1 MRTDHHA
8 SEQAPQRVTIREV
21 AQVAGVSVA
30 TVSLALADNPNVAAK
45 TKERVR
51 AAADRLN
58 YRPSAVGRALQSQRS
73 NAIGLV
79 IPHSGQH
86 VFSHLYFMEMLAGV
100 SEVLTGAQMTLVLSV
115 APTDTDGESAY
126 LNVLR
131 SQQVDGIILAS
142 AALHDQNVRT
152 LQRSGYPFVFIG
164 RYPLDPTLPAVGIDD
179 RGGAQ
184 AAVAHLVRCGHTRI
198 AHISGPL
205 QHLSALDRRDGY
217 YLALEAAGVA
227 PDPALLVEGDYGEAA
242 GREAMRALLALPSP
256 PTALF
261 AANDET
267 AVGAIETLRET
278 GIEPGVAFPVVG
290 FDDVVLARMMSPPL
304 TTVHQPMRQLGV
316 EAAQR
321 LIRLLGGEPLAETQL
336 ELPTTLIVRRS
347 CGCAS

>member
-1 MRTDHHA
+1 MRTA
-8 SEQAPQRVTIREV
+8 RPGPEQPSQRVTIRDV
-21 AQVAGVSVA
+21 AQAAGVSVA
-30 TVSLALADNPNVAAK
+30 TVSLALADNPSVATK

-51 AAADRLN
+51 AIAERLN

-86 VFSHLYFMEMLAGV
+86 VFSHLYFMEMLSGV
-100 SEVLTGAQMTLVLSV
+100 SEVLAASQMSLVLSM
-115 APTDTDGESAY
+115 APSDADGESAY

-131 SQQVDGIILAS
+131 SQQVDGIIVAS
-142 AALHDQNVRT
+142 AALHDKNIRT

-164 RYPLDPTLPAVGIDD
+164 RYPLDPSIPAVGIDD
-179 RGGAQ
+179 RGGAYT
-184 AAVAHLVRCGHTRI
+184 AVAHLIGHGHSRI

-205 QHLSALDRRDGY
+205 QHLSAMDRRDGY
-217 YLALEAAGVA
+217 HQALGDAAIA
-227 PDPALLVEGDYGEAA
+227 PDPGLLVEGDYGEGA
-242 GREAMRALLALPSP
+242 GYAAMRALLALPSP

-267 AVGAIETLRET
+267 AVGAIQALREA
-278 GIEPGVAFPVVG
+278 GLEPGAAFPVVG

-304 TTVHQPMRQLGV
+304 TTVYQPMRQLGV

-321 LIRLLGGEPLAETQL
+321 LITLLGGDTLAARQT
-336 ELPTTLIVRRS
+336 ELPTTLTIRRS
-347 CGCAS
+347 CGCLS